1 MRGGG
6 YPSDGAPIAGA
17 AHRGERGNRPG
28 GTAHVVALMCRRGPG
43 VHHLPMTRRAALTW
57 WSWSAPVVFVT
68 GRTVSGIAGLG
79 PAPALPAG
87 EFFGVT
93 ALLLPAVVTGVLV
106 VARVPGSPVGGAL
119 AWVGGAPAAVFAV
132 EDWGRT
138 AATAR
143 PWPGSGVA
151 AMFVEATWP
160 WLFMGFVALVLVFP
174 DGLLPGRWWRVV
186 AVITPVSA
194 ALLTTGIVLDP
205 ITSALLPP
213 PVHVV
218 ELVVCFGLL
227 LAVLLAAVSCLVVRF
242 RRGGE
247 LTRLRVRW
255 LMLAA
260 GAVPVTLAASW
271 LVLVLGAEPDAAY
284 DGFLV
289 VLLVLV
295 PAAVTIA
302 ILRHDLFD
310 VDRLL
315 GEGLAWF
322 LTLAVSAGIFAA
334 VVATLGDLLGRDTP
348 IGVTGAAFTAA
359 LCLLPLHR
367 LVVGF
372 VGRFVD
378 RDRHVVLARVRRFV
392 AAVRDGSAE
401 PEAVEALFREVLD
414 DPGVQVLLR
423 RPGAEGFVDMDGA
436 PASVDAAAPQVALRT
451 GDVAVGVL
459 VLGAGSARRLRR
471 ARELAVE
478 ARLPIEVSRLRLEL
492 RGALDDVRASRARLA
507 EAGEEERRRL
517 ERDLHDG
524 AQQQILA
531 IGMRLRSVQRR
542 LDPSGDVHDELD
554 GAVAALEA
562 TVVELR
568 RLAHGVRPAR
578 LDNGLAPALRDLV
591 RHSAV
596 PVEVDVAD
604 VDVPDLAAT
613 TVYFVVAEA
622 LANIHK
628 HGAARR
634 VHLTLTNG
642 DGTVRACVRDDG
654 VGGATDGFG
663 LTSLR
668 DRVASAGGE
677 LWISSPAGAGTEVRV
692 EVPCGS

>member
-1 MRGGG
+1 M
-6 YPSDGAPIAGA
+6 S
-17 AHRGERGNRPG
+17 
-28 GTAHVVALMCRRGPG
+28 
-43 VHHLPMTRRAALTW
+43 RRAALTW
-57 WSWSAPVVFVT
+57 WSWSAPVVFLLGRAVT
-68 GRTVSGIAGLG
+68 AVAAFG
-79 PAPALPAG
+79 PAHAVALD
-87 EFFGVT
+87 ELLWVT
-93 ALLLPAVVTGVLV
+93 VLLLPSVVTGVLV
-106 VARVPGSPVGGAL
+106 MRRVPGSPVGGAL
-119 AWVGGAPAAVFAV
+119 AWVGAAPAAVFAV

-138 AATAR
+138 AASGS
-143 PWPGSGVA
+143 PWPGSGA
-151 AMFVEATWP
+151 AAVVQEADWP
-160 WLFMGFVALVLVFP
+160 WLFLGFVALVLVFP
-174 DGLLPGRWWRVV
+174 DGLLPGRVWRAV
-186 AVITPVSA
+186 AVLAPVSA
-194 ALLTTGIVLDP
+194 AVLTAGIALDEGNFATEGGPWPGPPLFVLP
-205 ITSALLPP
+205 GPLA
-213 PVHVV
+213 VAK
-218 ELVVCFGLL
+218 LVLCFGLFL
-227 LAVLLAAVSCLVVRF
+227 GVLLSAASCLVVRF
-242 RRGGE
+242 RRGDE

-260 GAVPVTLAASW
+260 GGVPVLLAASW
-271 LVLVLGAEPDAAY
+271 VALAAGVAGDDAFA
-284 DGFLV
+284 GFLV
-289 VLLVLV
+289 VLLVLI
-295 PAAVTIA
+295 PAAVTIS

-322 LTLAVSAGIFAA
+322 LTTVVSAGIFAA
-334 VVATLGDLLGRDTP
+334 AVATSGELFGRDTP
-348 IGVTGAAFTAA
+348 VGITGAAFVTA

-367 LVVGF
+367 VLVGV

-378 RDRHVVLARVRRFV
+378 RDRHVVLARVRQFV

-401 PEAVEALFREVLD
+401 PEDVETLLRGLLD
-414 DPGVQVLLR
+414 DPGLRVLLR
-423 RPGAEGFVDMDGA
+423 RPGAPEAAFVDIDGTPA
-436 PASVDAAAPQVALRT
+436 PVDPAAPQVALRT
-451 GDVAVGVL
+451 GDAPVGVL
-459 VLGAGSARRLRR
+459 VLGNGSARRLRR
-471 ARELAVE
+471 AREVAVE

-531 IGMRLRSVQRR
+531 IGMQLRSVQRR
-542 LDPSGDVHDELD
+542 LGTSDPVREELD
-554 GAVAALEA
+554 HAVAALEA
-562 TVVELR
+562 TVGELR

-596 PVEVDVAD
+596 PVDLDVAD

-622 LANIHK
+622 LANVHK
-628 HGAARR
+628 HGDARH
-634 VHLTLTNG
+634 VQLTLTNG
-642 DGTVRACVRDDG
+642 NGTVRACVRDDG

-677 LWISSPAGAGTEVRV
+677 LWVSSPAGAGTEVRV

>member
-1 MRGGG
+1 MCTRVAEGHH
-6 YPSDGAPIAGA
+6 
-17 AHRGERGNRPG
+17 HR
-28 GTAHVVALMCRRGPG
+28 
-43 VHHLPMTRRAALTW
+43 MTRGAALTW
-57 WSWSAPVVFVT
+57 WSWSAPAVFLI
-68 GRTVSGIAGLG
+68 GRAVSALAGLG
-79 PAPALPAG
+79 PAGALPLV
-87 EFFGVT
+87 ELVVTT
-93 ALLLPAVVTGVLV
+93 ALLLPSVLTGVLV
-106 VARVPGSPVGGAL
+106 AVRVPASPVGGAL
-119 AWVGGAPAAVFAV
+119 AWVGAAPAAVFAV

-138 AATAR
+138 AATDR
-143 PWPGSGVA
+143 PWPGATVA
-151 AMFVEATWP
+151 AGLVEATWP
-160 WLFMGFVALVLVFP
+160 WLFLGFVALVLVFP
-174 DGLLPGRWWRVV
+174 DGLLPGRRWRVV
-186 AVITPVSA
+186 AALAPFSA
-194 ALLTTGIVLDP
+194 ALLTAGMAFDASNFSTEGGPWPGAPLFVLPDP
-205 ITSALLPP
+205 LRD
-213 PVHVV
+213 V
-218 ELVVCFGLL
+218 ELVLVFGQF
-227 LAVLLAAVSCLVVRF
+227 LAMLLAAASCLVVRF

-260 GAVPVTLAASW
+260 GGVPVLLGASW
-271 LVLVLGAEPDAAY
+271 VALLLGVPGEDAFTA
-284 DGFLV
+284 FLV
-289 VLLVLV
+289 VLLVLM

-322 LTLAVSAGIFAA
+322 LTTVVSAGIFAA
-334 VVATLGDLLGRDTP
+334 AVVALGELFGRGTP
-348 IGVTGAAFTAA
+348 IGATGAAFVTA

-367 LVVGF
+367 VLVGL

-378 RDRHVVLARVRRFV
+378 RDRHVVLVRVRQFV

-401 PEAVEALFREVLD
+401 PEAVEDLLRGVLG
-414 DPGVQVLLR
+414 DPDLRLLLR
-423 RPGAEGFVDMDGA
+423 RPGAPEAAFVDIGGT
-436 PASVDAAAPQVALRT
+436 PATVDPAAPRVALRT
-451 GDVAVGVL
+451 GDAEVGVL
-459 VLGAGSARRLRR
+459 VLADGSARRLRR

-492 RGALDDVRASRARLA
+492 REALDDVRASRSRLA
-507 EAGEEERRRL
+507 EAGEQERRRL

-531 IGMRLRSVQRR
+531 VGMQLRSVQRR
-542 LDPSGDVHDELD
+542 LDATGPVHRELD
-554 GAVAALEA
+554 DAVDALEA

-591 RHSAV
+591 RHSTV
-596 PVEVDVAD
+596 PVDLDVAD
-604 VDVPDLAAT
+604 VDVPDLVAT

-622 LANIHK
+622 LANVHK
-628 HGAARR
+628 HGDARQ
-634 VHLTLTNG
+634 VHLMLANSG
-642 DGTVRACVRDDG
+642 GTVRASVRDDG

-677 LWISSPAGAGTEVRV
+677 LWISSPVGSGTEVRV